1 MVRLDAD
8 SNLTPLIEAMDHGRD
23 GYPRWI
29 IIERINSRD
38 VPREAERI
46 CTFASSRG
54 FVPLGIDAYMR
65 KRILGDTDLDERTL
79 LLLDTAG
86 EPLRSHSVLLHAAA
100 RSPRP
105 QDRKSTR
112 LNSSHL

>member
-1 MVRLDAD
+1 
-8 SNLTPLIEAMDHGRD
+8 TPLIEAMDHGRD

-29 IIERINSRD
+29 IVDSINARD
-38 VPREAERI
+38 IAHQAERI
-46 CTFASSRG
+46 SASASSRG

-65 KRILGDTDLDERTL
+65 HLALGDAELNERTL

-86 EPLRSHSVLLHAAA
+86 EPFRSHSVLLHAAA

-105 QDRKSTR
+105 HLLLTFCR
-112 LNSSHL
+112 LIDKPSPYLVPEAR